1 METKFNIN
9 CPHTFKDYDI
19 ELYCGINQYIITNL
33 GVRKYKYGKT
43 NKYYNYGKI
52 RLFGSN

>member
-9 CPHTFKDYDI
+9 CSLSLDDYDI

-33 GVRKYKYGKT
+33 GVRKYKYG
-43 NKYYNYGKI
+43 NREIIIND
-52 RLFGSN
+52 